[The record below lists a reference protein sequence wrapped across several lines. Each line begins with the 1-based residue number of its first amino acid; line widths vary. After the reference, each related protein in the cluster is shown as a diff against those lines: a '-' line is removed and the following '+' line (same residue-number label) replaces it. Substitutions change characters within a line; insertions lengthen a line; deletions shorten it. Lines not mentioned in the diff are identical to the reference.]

1 MNTRQTVKPPHVLLI
16 EPDNLVR
23 GTLAGV
29 CRDLGLARIHQATS
43 VSAATGWLG
52 RRDLQGI
59 LVALDPEGAAINMLT
74 ALRAGQY
81 ACPAHLVVAVM
92 STTCTVALAQSL
104 KALEVKRLLLQP
116 FKLRDAI
123 LTLEQMGASAMA
135 GGDSTNAGEVEG
147 AVDDDDDD
155 QDGVTDGAGVK
166 AKTGTGAAAEA
177 HPT

>member
-1 MNTRQTVKPPHVLLI
+1 MNTHKPVKPPLVLLI

-52 RRDLQGI
+52 RCDLQGI

-92 STTCTVALAQSL
+92 SSTCTVALAQSL
-104 KALEVKRLLLQP
+104 KALDVKRLLLQP

-123 LTLEQMGASAMA
+123 LTLEQMGAAAMA
-135 GGDSTNAGEVEG
+135 GGAATKACKIVG
-147 AVDDDDDD
+147 AVDDDEDSVA
-155 QDGVTDGAGVK
+155 GGAGVK

-177 HPT
+177 HPV

>member
-1 MNTRQTVKPPHVLLI
+1 MNTHKTVKPPHVLLI

-43 VSAATGWLG
+43 VAAAIGWLG

-92 STTCTVALAQSL
+92 SSTCTVALAQSL
-104 KALEVKRLLLQP
+104 KALDVKRLLLQP

-123 LTLEQMGASAMA
+123 LTLEQMGAAAMA
-135 GGDSTNAGEVEG
+135 GGAAANAG

-155 QDGVTDGAGVK
+155 DEDGVSDSAGVE